1 MRYFA
6 DISYKGTA
14 YHGWQNQPN
23 AISVQEVVE
32 RSLSKLLRQPMSV
45 VGAGRTDTGVHAS
58 FYVLHFNV
66 ASEIA
71 DLTTFTY
78 HLNCVLPADIAV
90 SRIYPV
96 ADNAHARFDA
106 VSRQYK
112 YYVSLRKDCFRSE
125 FAAQITT
132 DLDVDQMNMAA
143 KLLLEHIDFTTFC
156 KRHSDT
162 KTNICHVNE
171 ATWSVDVDV
180 LVFTISADRFLRN
193 MVRAIVGTLLDV
205 GRGKLS
211 VEDFG
216 DIIESRDLSRS
227 SSSAPAQGLFLTDVR
242 YKTPYSSRE

>member
-32 RSLSKLLRQPMSV
+32 RSLSKLLRRSMTV

-66 ASEIA
+66 DDQIA
-71 DLTTFTY
+71 DITTFTY

-90 SRIYPV
+90 SRIYLV
-96 ADNAHARFDA
+96 ADDAHARFDA

-132 DLDVDQMNMAA
+132 ELNVDMMNRAA
-143 KLLLEHIDFTTFC
+143 ALLLEYLDFTTFC

-162 KTNICHVNE
+162 KTNICHVTQAAWE
-171 ATWSVDVDV
+171 FEGES

-211 VEDFG
+211 VDDFR

-242 YKTPYSSRE
+242 Y